1 MSTNPEILLKVLR
14 WNSLKK
20 MKTIGIIALLSGWLV
35 LTSWSIYT
43 DSESKV
49 QIISL
54 VVLSLGILILLVSA
68 ILERIKESKNDPYK
82 DVEI

>member
-1 MSTNPEILLKVLR
+1 MINPEILLKVLR

>member
-1 MSTNPEILLKVLR
+1 MINPEILLKVLR
-14 WNSLKK
+14 GNSLKN

>member
-1 MSTNPEILLKVLR
+1 MINPEILLKVLP

>member
-1 MSTNPEILLKVLR
+1 
-14 WNSLKK
+14 

>member
-1 MSTNPEILLKVLR
+1 MINPEILLKVLL